1 MLGLASIVAIAV
13 AGSIVIL
20 AVPYLAPDDWRW
32 LSESQ
37 LTPVR
42 TFVFSSVVAGGA
54 TSYFQTHS
62 SMQFPQGKS
71 WITWV
76 NWLYNF
82 LFHSEPVYRNR
93 LSNPTIT
100 LGSQAESQG
109 GMAPALPNDTQ
120 KPSSTQ

>member
-1 MLGLASIVAIAV
+1 MQRVPDPDELPYPPSEDGRAKGEVDAVRRRLDISRMESEHRREQWAREVVSWSMLALASIVAISV

-20 AVPYLAPDDWRW
+20 AVHYLAPDDWRW

-62 SMQFPQGKS
+62 SMQFLQDKS
-71 WITWV
+71 
-76 NWLYNF
+76 
-82 LFHSEPVYRNR
+82 
-93 LSNPTIT
+93 
-100 LGSQAESQG
+100 
-109 GMAPALPNDTQ
+109 
-120 KPSSTQ
+120 